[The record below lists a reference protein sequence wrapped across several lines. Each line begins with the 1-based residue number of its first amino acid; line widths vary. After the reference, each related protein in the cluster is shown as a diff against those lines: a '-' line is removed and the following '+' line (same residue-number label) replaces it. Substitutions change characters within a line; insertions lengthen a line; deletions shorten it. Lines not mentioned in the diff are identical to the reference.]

1 MSVNPFNRTQEGDRL
16 PSFGLRAQWPVW
28 MSDVLVS
35 IVMPHW
41 QVRDFVTLCLR
52 SIRRFT
58 KDVAYEVI
66 VVDNG
71 SKDDSLDYL
80 RSLGWIRL
88 VERGHTTPA
97 DWVLAMASAL
107 DIGIREARGKY
118 LLIMHTD
125 VFFKRAGWL
134 PRLIEA
140 LESDPKH
147 AAAGTGKLETRSGVR
162 QWLKETFDT
171 KKFKLWLRRTVL
183 GDRSA
188 VFLRRPNSPRDFC
201 ALYKLDVL
209 RKHKL
214 SFIQRGQLSAG
225 DTMYLQLRE
234 HGYSAAMIDVAEMMS
249 YMDHIAHGTAALQ
262 PEQRKLG
269 HTRAQRKAERRID
282 SFFEQDHIR
291 SLKGDRSLDA

>member
-1 MSVNPFNRTQEGDRL
+1 MSE
-16 PSFGLRAQWPVW
+16 
-28 MSDVLVS
+28 VLVS

-41 QVRDFVTLCLR
+41 QVREFVTLCLR

-58 KDVAYEVI
+58 RDIPYEVI

-88 VERGHTTPA
+88 IERGDATPA

-125 VFFKRAGWL
+125 VFFKRQGWL
-134 PRLIEA
+134 RRMIDA
-140 LESDPKH
+140 IESDPRH
-147 AAAGTGKLETRSGVR
+147 AAAGSGKLELRSGIGKF
-162 QWLKETFDT
+162 LKNSFDT
-171 KKFKLWLRRTVL
+171 KKFKLWLRRTVM
-183 GDRSA
+183 GDSSA
-188 VFLRRPNSPRDFC
+188 VFLQRPNSPRDFC
-201 ALYKLDVL
+201 ALYRLDVL
-209 RKHKL
+209 RKHRL

-234 HGYSAAMIDVAEMMS
+234 NGYTAAMIDVDEMMS
-249 YMDHIAHGTAALQ
+249 YMDHIAHGTAGLK

-269 HTRAQRKAERRID
+269 HALAQRKTERRLSDI
-282 SFFEQDHIR
+282 FEQEHIQ

>member
-1 MSVNPFNRTQEGDRL
+1 MPE
-16 PSFGLRAQWPVW
+16 
-28 MSDVLVS
+28 VLVS

-41 QVRDFVTLCLR
+41 QVREFVTLCLR

-58 KDVAYEVI
+58 RDVPHEVI

-88 VERGHTTPA
+88 IERGESTPA
-97 DWVLAMASAL
+97 DWVLAMATAL
-107 DIGIREARGKY
+107 DIGVREARGKY

-125 VFFKRAGWL
+125 VFFKRQGWL
-134 PRLIEA
+134 SRLVEAIE
-140 LESDPKH
+140 SNPGH
-147 AAAGTGKLETRSGVR
+147 AAAGTGKLETQSGFR
-162 QWLKETFDT
+162 KWIKGTFDT
-171 KKFKLWLRRTVL
+171 KKFKLWLRRTML
-183 GDRSA
+183 GDSSA

-209 RKHKL
+209 RQHNL

-234 HGYSAAMIDVAEMMS
+234 QGYSAAMIDVQEMMS
-249 YMDHIAHGTAALQ
+249 YMDHIAHGTAGLK
-262 PEQRKLG
+262 PEHRKLG
-269 HTRAQRKAERRID
+269 HALSQRKTERRLSNI
-282 SFFEQDHIR
+282 FEQDHIR
-291 SLKGDRSLDA
+291 SLKGDQSLDT